1 MGETSVIINDED
13 NNDDDDDDEDDEN
26 DTVVIYDPALNY
38 SQERVTQLLMT
49 WLLTCWLFCFSC
61 NVAVRKTLAGS

>member
-26 DTVVIYDPALNY
+26 NTVVIYDPALNY
-38 SQERVTQLLMT
+38 SQESRHAVAHDVASYLLAFLFQL
-49 WLLTCWLFCFSC
+49 
-61 NVAVRKTLAGS
+61 